1 MPYHV
6 SEFDEKGNIIIVIN
20 SWAILKLVSISEEV
34 YIQIP
39 HDIN

>member
-6 SEFDEKGNIIIVIN
+6 SEFDEKGNIIVIN